1 MMQALERNLVLVAQW
16 GTIVTGL
23 LLVATLVGIW
33 RLGQGRRLLV
43 PAVPA
48 EWGRRAALAALL
60 MLALAL
66 GFGLFLLNGPMRP
79 MLAEVRRL
87 DSLVGRPA
95 GDLAFQQVSD
105 GAPRRL
111 RDFQGQVVVVNLW
124 ATWCPPCR
132 AEMPDLNRLQRDYR
146 KRGLA
151 VVTVSDEPRETIQ
164 GFAAKQPFSTT
175 NVVAESLGWL
185 DVPGRPLSVVI
196 DRDGTVREMF
206 IGARDYGAFE
216 AAVRPYLG

>member
-1 MMQALERNLVLVAQW
+1 MMGGLERNLVLVAQW

-23 LLVATLVGIW
+23 LLIGTLAGIW

-43 PAVPA
+43 PAT
-48 EWGRRAALAALL
+48 WGRRFGSAALL
-60 MLALAL
+60 VVALVL

-87 DSLVGRPA
+87 ESLVGRPA
-95 GDLAFQQVSD
+95 GDLAFRQVAD

-111 RDFQGQVVVVNLW
+111 QDFRGQVVVVNLW

-132 AEMPDLNRLQRDYR
+132 AEMPDLNRLQREYR
-146 KRGLA
+146 DRGLA

-164 GFAAKQPFSTT
+164 GFAEKQPFSTT
-175 NVVAESLGWL
+175 NVFAESLGWL
-185 DVPGRPLSVVI
+185 DVPGRPLSVVL
-196 DRDGTVREMF
+196 DREGTVREMI
-206 IGARDYGAFE
+206 IGSRDYETFE
-216 AAVRPYLG
+216 AMVRPYLG

>member
-1 MMQALERNLVLVAQW
+1 MLNALEHNLVLVAQW

-23 LLVATLVGIW
+23 LFVGTLIGIW
-33 RLGQGRRLLV
+33 KLGQGRRLLV
-43 PAVPA
+43 PAT
-48 EWGRRAALAALL
+48 WGRRGASAGLL
-60 MLALAL
+60 VLALVL
-66 GFGLFLLNGPMRP
+66 GFALFLLNGPMRP

-87 DSLVGRPA
+87 QTLIGRPA
-95 GDLAFQQVSD
+95 GDIAFRQVAD

-111 RDFQGQVVVVNLW
+111 QDFHGQVVVVNLW

-132 AEMPDLNRLQRDYR
+132 AEMPDLNRLQRDYQA
-146 KRGLA
+146 RGLA
-151 VVTVSDEPRETIQ
+151 VVTLSDEPRETVQ

-196 DRDGTVREMF
+196 DRDGTIREMF
-206 IGARDYGAFE
+206 VGSRDYETFE